1 MQLYRV
7 HMGKSM
13 PQTHH
18 VKPRYE
24 YNFRIY
30 IYNRIDAIAPT
41 RIWTSLP
48 KNSMSNHATTTSEFI
63 YMRYHCDI
71 LHAVQ
76 AWNTLRVHRARNTS
90 KTGYRTQYTVKTFN
104 LPGTQ

>member
-1 MQLYRV
+1 MSSLHIAVSIQLYRV

-13 PQTHH
+13 PPTHH

-48 KNSMSNHATTTSEFI
+48 KKQHVKS
-63 YMRYHCDI
+63 RYY
-71 LHAVQ
+71 
-76 AWNTLRVHRARNTS
+76 NFRVHTYAAVS
-90 KTGYRTQYTVKTFN
+90 IS
-104 LPGTQ
+104 L